1 MTEGSYSLS
10 DIASIMNRN
19 DGGLFGGNGS
29 GFIVL
34 ILFLLLMSGGGAWG
48 SNAYGAVAQGMA
60 TRSDIQDGFNT
71 NRIDNSISSLR
82 DNISASTYAINNSIK
97 DGFATS
103 TLAMAN
109 GFNSVNSGIN
119 NLGYQMQNCCCDL
132 KTAIH
137 AEGEATRALITENE
151 IQKLRTDLQSAQLT
165 LANTVQTQNIL
176 GSLGTFYTNPAY
188 SPNTCGC
195 NNY

>member
-19 DGGLFGGNGS
+19 GDGLFGGNGS
-29 GFIVL
+29 GFIIL
-34 ILFLLLMSGGGAWG
+34 ILFLLMMGGGAWG
-48 SNAYGAVAQGMA
+48 NNAYGAVAQGMA

-71 NRIDNSISSLR
+71 NRIDNSISALR

-132 KTAIH
+132 KSAIH